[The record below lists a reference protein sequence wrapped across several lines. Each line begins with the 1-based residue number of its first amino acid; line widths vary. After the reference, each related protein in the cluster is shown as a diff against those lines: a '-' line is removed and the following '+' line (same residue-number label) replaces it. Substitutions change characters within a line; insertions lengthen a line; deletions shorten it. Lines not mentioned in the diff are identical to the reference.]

1 MSGSISDN
9 SFYRHSLLA
18 LMLLK
23 LLMITRNFF
32 SNPCLMAFL
41 EACCD
46 DVCWGGPIVSGSKS
60 DAIAMCDVCDG
71 VLQLIS
77 MLTNSIS

>member
-1 MSGSISDN
+1 MV
-9 SFYRHSLLA
+9 
-18 LMLLK
+18 
-23 LLMITRNFF
+23 
-32 SNPCLMAFL
+32 FL

-46 DVCWGGPIVSGSKS
+46 DVCWGGSIVSGSKS

-77 MLTNSIS
+77 MLTKNQYPKRR